1 MVALLRTSAVI
12 LAATGCALTHRVPTD
27 IKLRGESL
35 NSRLFAGRLR
45 QSASGR
51 GSISCDS
58 AKWAQLRTLGTR
70 AGLPAYTEAP
80 QLISA
85 AAARYLLGA
94 PSAVWESKTTFASP
108 IASLADTTRIIA
120 QTHFIGFELDR
131 RTTATPIPLPP
142 GVRVAFAPFAVALPN
157 GSLHVIWASP
167 SSQDTVDTPKVVWEA
182 IYTSGRWSKPDTVFS
197 ASELEWTPSTRPQFI
212 SERGRLHVVF
222 TSWTRGKGSAI
233 TYLRYENGKWRLTRT
248 PVIGLSGSTIAIL
261 SDDSLAIAYAA
272 TDASA
277 HEANGTHLYYA
288 RVAQRDSIWPRGALV
303 QWRGLGGVREPRIFV
318 SRDASLEQSLI
329 VWAGSNPRTRA
340 VDTLF
345 VSRSTDLG
353 RAWQDASPFAT
364 KGDVRSV
371 SVGRTSD
378 NAIHAIYTTNDVG
391 EATGNLRVA
400 YATWRHDHWHAET
413 PPTVD
418 LAASVPTLTV
428 TSTDSLFVVWGVAR
442 PANAA
447 DRRAAPISEY
457 SIAGWMA
464 CSPRRSG
471 ESQRQ

>member
-167 SSQDTVDTPKVVWEA
+167 SSPDSIDTPTVVWDA
-182 IYTSGRWSKPDTVFS
+182 IYTSGKGVNQIVFFLRVNS
-197 ASELEWTPSTRPQFI
+197 SG
-212 SERGRLHVVF
+212 GR
-222 TSWTRGKGSAI
+222 
-233 TYLRYENGKWRLTRT
+233 RL
-248 PVIGLSGSTIAIL
+248 GLCLSGHDRPHWCSRT
-261 SDDSLAIAYAA
+261 
-272 TDASA
+272 
-277 HEANGTHLYYA
+277 G
-288 RVAQRDSIWPRGALV
+288 RGEGIGEHVYPLRKR
-303 QWRGLGGVREPRIFV
+303 QGGVRIRSPVIER
-318 SRDASLEQSLI
+318 E
-329 VWAGSNPRTRA
+329 RA
-340 VDTLF
+340 
-345 VSRSTDLG
+345 RS
-353 RAWQDASPFAT
+353 
-364 KGDVRSV
+364 
-371 SVGRTSD
+371 
-378 NAIHAIYTTNDVG
+378 
-391 EATGNLRVA
+391 
-400 YATWRHDHWHAET
+400 
-413 PPTVD
+413 
-418 LAASVPTLTV
+418 
-428 TSTDSLFVVWGVAR
+428 
-442 PANAA
+442 
-447 DRRAAPISEY
+447 
-457 SIAGWMA
+457 
-464 CSPRRSG
+464 
-471 ESQRQ
+471 